1 MKPALQGSEW
11 VGAAGVQDLD
21 WVVATGV
28 ERRETQEAVQSWMGQ
43 PGEDG
48 GLGAQ
53 FNTLGEKG
61 SLRFLAFVPEE
72 TMDLL
77 KHESQ
82 EEALLR
88 KD

>member
-1 MKPALQGSEW
+1 
-11 VGAAGVQDLD
+11 
-21 WVVATGV
+21 
-28 ERRETQEAVQSWMGQ
+28 MGQ